1 MKLLLKQKLL
11 SFLDSFNVFYE
22 DDSIAYTVKSRIA
35 LGKNMFVYDANG
47 NNVAQLKQKVLKFLP
62 TYEIYK
68 EGTYMGCV
76 KKKLTLFSPE
86 YILDYKGWSIEGDIL
101 GWNFSIYDNGTRIMS
116 VEKELLNLT
125 DTYTIDIADDANALE
140 GLLIALSIDAE
151 KRAVI
156 GSHDDDI

>member
-47 NNVAQLKQKVLKFLP
+47 NNVAQLKQKILKFLP

-101 GWNFSIYDNGTRIMS
+101 GWDFSIYDNGTRIMT

-140 GLLIALSIDAE
+140 GLLIALAIDAE

>member
-35 LGKNMFVYDANG
+35 LGKNMFVYNANG
-47 NNVAQLKQKVLKFLP
+47 NNVAQLKQKILKFLP
-62 TYEIYK
+62 TYEIYMD
-68 EGTYMGCV
+68 GTYMGCV
-76 KKKLTLFSPE
+76 KKKLTLFMPE
-86 YILDYKGWSIEGDIL
+86 YILDYKGWSVEGDIL
-101 GWNFSIYDNGTRIMS
+101 GWDFSIYDNGTRIMT

-140 GLLIALSIDAE
+140 GLLIALAIDAE